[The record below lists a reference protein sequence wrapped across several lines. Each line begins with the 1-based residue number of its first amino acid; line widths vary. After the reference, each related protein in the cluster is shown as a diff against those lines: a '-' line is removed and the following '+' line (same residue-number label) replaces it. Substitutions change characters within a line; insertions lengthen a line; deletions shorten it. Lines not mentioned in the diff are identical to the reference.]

1 MLGADVSIC
10 MLNVLAV
17 GNNQEA
23 ENKFIT
29 VLIVVFAVTPV
40 SYWAHTEAELTLVSW
55 L

>member
-1 MLGADVSIC
+1 MPLMISIVIAVIILRADVSIC

-29 VLIVVFAVTPV
+29 VLIDLFA
-40 SYWAHTEAELTLVSW
+40 SHTGLILA
-55 L
+55 

>member
-1 MLGADVSIC
+1 MLRADVSIC

-40 SYWAHTEAELTLVSW
+40 SYWAHTELELTLVSW